1 MDQPQVLVGV
11 LEPVDGRLA
20 GVGAAVVDDPEDP
33 ARRGVGLAL
42 ITCSTSRANGSIPVF
57 SSTRPKRLA
66 WWTSQAASR
75 RGCRGGGTRTR
86 PAMAGPSDRDGRVT
100 AAERLQLGLFI
111 GGGHVLLGTQ
121 PITLETALVE
131 VEHPAG
137 LRGEARVA
145 GKDQERSCHGLMAA
159 REPAPD
165 RRRRGP
171 GAPRS
176 ITSRCSS
183 VRLKRESGSPW
194 TTGNSHAI
202 ALTSATCSGGKT
214 ARAARALSILESGQP
229 LLEEPLPP
237 TTNDLRRRLQPPRDL
252 RVALTVGRVQDHL
265 RPHHHLVRQR
275 VTGDATLQLG
285 TLLAAQHDY
294 EPARPRHAD
303 TIRCREHCPF
313 TDY

>member
-1 MDQPQVLVGV
+1 MVDIPGGQIGERAAAAV
-11 LEPVDGRLA
+11 LELDQRR
-20 GVGAAVVDDPEDP
+20 P
-33 ARRGVGLAL
+33 AR
-42 ITCSTSRANGSIPVF
+42 C
-57 SSTRPKRLA
+57 
-66 WWTSQAASR
+66 
-75 RGCRGGGTRTR
+75 
-86 PAMAGPSDRDGRVT
+86 DRDGRVT
-100 AAERLQLGLFI
+100 AAERLSCDFSSAQTTSSSGRSRRPSKRRWYRSS
-111 GGGHVLLGTQ
+111 TR
-121 PITLETALVE
+121 
-131 VEHPAG
+131 PAFSAK
-137 LRGEARVA
+137 RGSR
-145 GKDQERSCHGLMAA
+145 GKIQQRCCHGFKASSCSQRQIVEA
-159 REPAPD
+159 EAPLT
-165 RRRRGP
+165 
-171 GAPRS
+171 PRS

-183 VRLKRESGSPW
+183 VREKRESGSPW
-194 TTGNSHAI
+194 LTGSPHAS

-237 TTNDLRRRLQPPRDL
+237 TTNDLRHRLQPPRDL

-303 TIRCREHCPF
+303 TIRCREHGPF